1 MANVRVI
8 NIGTIVSGDVDA
20 PLVSGDTVVVRDGS
34 IAYAGDAQHAPATS
48 DGEAVIDA
56 GGATLIPGLIDN
68 HMHPVSGDF
77 SPRQRV
83 LDFIESCLHGGV
95 TTIISAGEPHYPGRP
110 KDRAGTKALAI
121 LGAKAFANHRP
132 GGVKVIGGAV
142 ILERGLTEADF
153 DEMAEAGVQLV
164 GEIGLSAVC
173 TPEEAGPMVRWAQ
186 ARGMRVAMHTGGVS
200 IPGSNAIRADLV
212 SAIKPNVASH
222 VNGGPTRLPL
232 ADVVR
237 ILDET
242 DAFVEIVQCGNTLA
256 AQEVAR
262 LVAERGDERRLILGT
277 DMPSGTGVIPL
288 GMLRTIAWVA
298 ALGGIDPARAIAMAT
313 GNTARLH
320 GLNRG
325 VIAPGREAD
334 LVVID
339 APIGS
344 VAGTAL
350 ETLAAGDTPAVSA
363 VIVDGVI
370 KAGTSRNTPPA
381 QRKVVVPGFSG
392 GGH

>member
-34 IAYAGDAQHAPATS
+34 IAYAGDAQDAPSTS

>member
-1 MANVRVI
+1 MPDLRVI
-8 NIGTIVSGDVDA
+8 DIGTIVSGHIDA
-20 PLVSGDTVVVRDGS
+20 PVVDGNTVVVQNGT
-34 IAYAGDAQHAPATS
+34 IAYVGDEHGAPAPAANEVT
-48 DGEAVIDA
+48 IDA
-56 GGATLIPGLIDN
+56 AGATLIPGLIDN
-68 HMHPVSGDF
+68 HVHPVIGDF

-95 TTIISAGEPHYPGRP
+95 TSMISAGEPHVPGRP
-110 KDRAGTKALAI
+110 RDRAGTKALAI
-121 LGAKAFANHRP
+121 LAAKSFANARP
-132 GGVKVIGGAV
+132 GGVKVIAGAV
-142 ILERGLTEADF
+142 ILEHGLTEADF
-153 DEMAEAGVQLV
+153 DEMADAGVQLV

-173 TPEEAGPMVRWAQ
+173 TEEEAGPMVRWAQ
-186 ARGMRVAMHTGGVS
+186 ARGLRVAMHTGGVS

-212 SAIKPNVASH
+212 IAIRPDVASH

-232 ADVVR
+232 ADVER
-237 ILDET
+237 ILNET
-242 DAFVEIVQCGNTLA
+242 DCFVEIVQCGNTLA

-262 LVAERGDERRLILGT
+262 LIASRGDERRLILGT

-298 ALGGIDPARAIAMAT
+298 SMGRIAPARAVAMAT

-325 VIAPGREAD
+325 IIAPGREGD
-334 LVVID
+334 LVIVD

-344 VAGTAL
+344 GASSAL
-350 ETLAAGDTPAVSA
+350 ETLAIGDTPAVAA
-363 VIVDGVI
+363 VIVDGEVKI
-370 KAGTSRNTPPA
+370 GTSRNTPPG
-381 QRKVVVPGFSG
+381 QHNVVVPGFAG